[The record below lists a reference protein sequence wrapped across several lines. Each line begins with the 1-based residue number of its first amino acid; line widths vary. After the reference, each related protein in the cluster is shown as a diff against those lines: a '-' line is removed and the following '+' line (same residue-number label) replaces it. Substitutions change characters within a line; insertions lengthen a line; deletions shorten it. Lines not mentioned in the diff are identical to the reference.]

1 MVYGRLQELVV
12 VHRRD
17 AMVYEKRSEQ
27 PAVHRKRVRVYRKRP
42 SPNTNVTITY
52 QKVIQAGIKFGEEN
66 KKQFLCKS
74 REILY

>member
-1 MVYGRLQELVV
+1 MVYGRWLELVV
-12 VHRRD
+12 VHR
-17 AMVYEKRSEQ
+17 E
-27 PAVHRKRVRVYRKRP
+27 RVRVYRKRP